1 MVDLM
6 LKRKHLQVVTQVR
19 NYCSAKF
26 SMTATFLFREKVTAT
41 FVPKQIGDGK

>member
-6 LKRKHLQVVTQVR
+6 FKRKHFQVLAQVR

-26 SMTATFLFREKVTAT
+26 SMTATFLFK
-41 FVPKQIGDGK
+41 GKSDSNICP

>member
-6 LKRKHLQVVTQVR
+6 LKRKHLQVLAQVR

-26 SMTATFLFREKVTAT
+26 SMTATFLFK
-41 FVPKQIGDGK
+41 GKSDSNICP